1 MLQIRQIFPNPV
13 CVVGCDFGAMCEQKN
28 HYVGFRTAV
37 QSRNIRE
44 GGCYAS

>member
-13 CVVGCDFGAMCEQKN
+13 CVVGCDFGAMCEQKK

-44 GGCYAS
+44 GGC